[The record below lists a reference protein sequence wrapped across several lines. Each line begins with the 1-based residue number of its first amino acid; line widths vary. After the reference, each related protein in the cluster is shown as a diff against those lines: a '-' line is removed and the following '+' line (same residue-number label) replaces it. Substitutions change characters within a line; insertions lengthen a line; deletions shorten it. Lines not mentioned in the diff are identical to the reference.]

1 MKRVISMLLCL
12 LLCCSIVQADESTT
26 LPREFNAQFIT
37 GGNGL
42 RGKIS
47 ITASGTAEWLEFLQ
61 PFTAGDIQLRAI
73 GMPQGKLSNMVSDD
87 ARWQVKLYTKNSTG
101 GETGVTYFYTNGDN
115 LYLSSELLPGQV
127 LMVPTT
133 DTHLLFDLAR
143 ADAASLFFGF
153 DPYDLRMREAG
164 ENPPAYH
171 VVAELL
177 GIPETEWEASW
188 SPVLQKY
195 YRQLDLWLTG
205 YGIADVVNDTAG
217 NLTMGVSYT
226 IPADELKRQA
236 KYLVGQMLFD
246 SELQTLI
253 LPYVTTE
260 ERMIYLNPSMV
271 YFYEACID
279 ALPLTGDLVFSR
291 QMSAMGEV
299 IQTTLSLPIPML
311 PEKLTSAVNGLMADL
326 FNLPYTD
333 ALDGV
338 NRLVIQ
344 QEGDIGEIVLHSD
357 KRIIT
362 LSVNEAA
369 SNAESVS
376 VAGFV
381 RIDPAVGADEPPLC
395 ASFTY
400 KTNHTIYQDE
410 NYFNRDDAT
419 MSLRI
424 EPDLNLL
431 SSYDPFRSS
440 YIDFSPLALNW
451 KIGYRQD
458 TAKAGAPVQINITL
472 GAEVPDANVSAD
484 IVLRTMESWP
494 LLELPVD
501 GARSIATLTD
511 GESESLA
518 QELVFNAIMTMAGM
532 NVTNAVPET
541 SAAPDATAADIPAA
555 DENLPVP
562 TAVPPMGDAS
572 VKGE

>member
-1 MKRVISMLLCL
+1 MKRVICMLMCL
-12 LLCCSIVQADESTT
+12 LLCCGVVLADESTT

-47 ITASGTAEWLEFLQ
+47 ITASGTAEWLELLQ
-61 PFTAGDIQLRAI
+61 PFTAGEIQLRAI
-73 GMPQGKLSNMVSDD
+73 GQPQGDLSNLVSDD
-87 ARWQVKLYTKNSTG
+87 ERWQVKLYTKNSAG
-101 GETGVTYFYTNGDN
+101 AETGVTYFYTNGDN

-133 DTHLLFDLAR
+133 DMHLLYDLAR
-143 ADAASLFFGF
+143 ADATSLFFGF
-153 DPYDLRMREAG
+153 DPFELRESETGA
-164 ENPPAYH
+164 NPPAYH
-171 VVAELL
+171 AVAELL
-177 GIPETEWEASW
+177 GIPEDEWETAW

-205 YGIADVVNDTAG
+205 YGTADVVNDAAG

-226 IPADELKRQA
+226 ISAEELKQQA

-246 SELQTLI
+246 SELQALI
-253 LPYVTTE
+253 VPYVTAE

-299 IQTTLSLPIPML
+299 IQTSLSLPIPEL
-311 PEKLTSAVNGLMADL
+311 PEKLTSAANGLLADL
-326 FNLPYTD
+326 FNLPYGD

-338 NRLVIQ
+338 NRLLIQ
-344 QEGDIGEIVLHSD
+344 QEGDLGEIVLQSD
-357 KRIIT
+357 KRTIT

-381 RIDPAVGADEPPLC
+381 RIDPAVGANEPPLC

-400 KTNHTIYQDE
+400 KTNHTIYQDD

-424 EPDLNLL
+424 EPDLDLL
-431 SSYDPFRSS
+431 SSDDPFRSS
-440 YIDFSPLALNW
+440 YIDFSPLALSW
-451 KIGYRQD
+451 EIGYRQD
-458 TAKAGAPVQINITL
+458 TAKAAAPVQINITIA
-472 GAEVPDANVSAD
+472 AEVPDANLSAD

-494 LLELPVD
+494 LVDLPVA
-501 GARSIATLTD
+501 GARSLAALTD
-511 GESESLA
+511 EESEALA
-518 QELVFNAIMTMAGM
+518 QELVYNAIMTMAGL
-532 NVTNAVPET
+532 NVPAAAPEAESVPDA
-541 SAAPDATAADIPAA
+541 SAADAPAA
-555 DENLPVP
+555 EENLPAP

-572 VKGE
+572 GKGE